1 MLLFDK
7 RLAMSENERL
17 KEIRK
22 LLDFTQREFS
32 DALDIKQGSYSD
44 VERGKAGISAVLLKN
59 LIRRFRINPL
69 WLCEGEGEMF
79 IDTSNSGGMSSIN
92 VSSIAQSNRT
102 KGGKQDSE
110 NENSTHQQELVK
122 LLEQQQ
128 EYLENLKSIVDF
140 LKKEE

>member
-1 MLLFDK
+1 
-7 RLAMSENERL
+7 MSENERL

-22 LLDFTQREFS
+22 SLDLTQREFS

-79 IDTSNSGGMSSIN
+79 IDTQEGTSLNTS
-92 VSSIAQSNRT
+92 
-102 KGGKQDSE
+102 K
-110 NENSTHQQELVK
+110 STTFHRVKHAYKETEKEPSLELLEQVK
-122 LLEQQQ
+122 HLEQQQ
-128 EYLENLKSIVDF
+128 ENLENLKSIIDF
-140 LKKEE
+140 LKRGE

>member
-1 MLLFDK
+1 
-7 RLAMSENERL
+7 MSENERL

-22 LLDFTQREFS
+22 LLEFTQREFS

-79 IDTSNSGGMSSIN
+79 IDKTDGHTPNTQSSGFTSRVSHAYKDINSEP
-92 VSSIAQSNRT
+92 Q
-102 KGGKQDSE
+102 
-110 NENSTHQQELVK
+110 NELHEQVL
-122 LLEQQQ
+122 LLEQHQDS
-128 EYLENLKSIVDF
+128 LENLKTIIDF

>member
-1 MLLFDK
+1 
-7 RLAMSENERL
+7 MSENERL

-22 LLDFTQREFS
+22 LLEFTQREFS

-79 IDTSNSGGMSSIN
+79 IDKFDGQTAGSQTINPIQRTNQIYKTTGNESS
-92 VSSIAQSNRT
+92 
-102 KGGKQDSE
+102 SE
-110 NENSTHQQELVK
+110 FLEQVK
-122 LLEQQQ
+122 LLEQHQDN
-128 EYLENLKSIVDF
+128 LENLKSIIDF

>member
-1 MLLFDK
+1 
-7 RLAMSENERL
+7 MSENERL

-69 WLCEGEGEMF
+69 WLCEGEGDML
-79 IDTSNSGGMSSIN
+79 IDTSGSGISISANN
-92 VSSIAQSNRT
+92 VVHSNR
-102 KGGKQDSE
+102 GKNLYKESE
-110 NENSTHQQELVK
+110 NEPTSQQLEQLK
-122 LLEQQQ
+122 QLEQQQ
-128 EYLENLKSIVDF
+128 NNLENLKSIIDF
-140 LKKEE
+140 LKKED